1 MEARTHNLVS
11 RAFPSKNGWG
21 ALGRPTH
28 FLREKPWGQGCC
40 TQTEPNL
47 FAVADPGVG
56 PGGRPPLII
65 RLNWGP
71 KGRKN
76 LFVNTGPPPRPPP
89 YLRVWMTGPHPL
101 CEGLDPPLLCS
112 GWDYVCDAGQ
122 NGIDYNKR
130 VHYKFPAIN
139 VYRAL
144 SPSSLWRYS
153 SR

>member
-1 MEARTHNLVS
+1 MEGRTHNLVP

-21 ALGRPTH
+21 APPIFSGKSPGDEVAVHRRNLISLQWQILG
-28 FLREKPWGQGCC
+28 W
-40 TQTEPNL
+40 
-47 FAVADPGVG
+47 A

-76 LFVNTGPPPRPPP
+76 LFVNTGPPPPQP

-101 CEGLDPPLLCS
+101 SEGLDPPLLCS

-144 SPSSLWRYS
+144 SPSSLWSYS